1 MVMQW
6 PELQLKAMSG
16 SYGPAAA
23 RVCVEVHG
31 LDYHK
36 SVIGTINVEIL
47 KSKDCVELAP
57 SLNDLG

>member
-1 MVMQW
+1 MPW
-6 PELQLKAMSG
+6 PELLLKAMSG

-23 RVCVEVHG
+23 GVCVEVHG

-36 SVIGTINVEIL
+36 GAIGTMNVDIL

-57 SLNDLG
+57 PLNDLG